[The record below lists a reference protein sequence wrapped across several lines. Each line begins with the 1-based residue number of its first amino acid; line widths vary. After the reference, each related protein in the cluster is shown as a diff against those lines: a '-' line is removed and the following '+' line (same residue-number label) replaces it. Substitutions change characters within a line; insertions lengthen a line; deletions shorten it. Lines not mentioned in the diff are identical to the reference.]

1 MQKTPYLGRVAPG
14 MSVCDTAGKKIGTIV
29 QVHNI
34 GDAPPATPAA
44 GAAALPHNQVMEI
57 KTGLLGL
64 GPHLYIP
71 TSAIDDGLEDSVF
84 LSQPKEEFER
94 LGWHEKPPA
103 LSESP

>member
-14 MSVCDTAGKKIGTIV
+14 MSVCDIAGKKVGTIV
-29 QVHNI
+29 QVHDI
-34 GDAPPATPAA
+34 GDAPPAT
-44 GAAALPHNQVMEI
+44 AAAPVRSQVMEI

-71 TSAIDDGLEDSVF
+71 ASAIDDGLEDSVF
-84 LSQPKEEFER
+84 LSQPQEEFER

-103 LSESP
+103 LSESE